1 MANLFGLY
9 QAAVLDPNLML
20 TQIVLPF
27 LLIFVILWGA
37 LNLTRIFGLGP
48 DARKIY
54 MVLALVITIFTA
66 FTDAWGIIA
75 TQLAVATGVLAYV
88 MFFAVFIIAIII
100 WAIQKTR
107 GVYDIHRIDSVKSY
121 NDLKKI
127 DKELGNLKRR
137 WKQLQYSKPDEADAI
152 LTTIAA
158 LERKKELVIIGKNI
172 H

>member
-1 MANLFGLY
+1 MANLIGLY
-9 QAAVLDPNLML
+9 QAALLDPNLML

-37 LNLTRIFGLGP
+37 LNLTRMFGLGP

-54 MVLALVITIFTA
+54 IVLALVITIFTA
-66 FTDAWGIIA
+66 FTDAWGLIA

-100 WAIQKTR
+100 WAIQRTR
-107 GVYDIHRIDSVKSY
+107 GVYDMHSVSGVKSY

-127 DKELGNLKRR
+127 DKELGKLKKR
-137 WKQLQYSKPDEADAI
+137 WKEIQYSKPDEADAI
-152 LTTIAA
+152 LTTIGA
-158 LERKKELVIIGKNI
+158 LEEKKKLLIIGKGM